1 VLGDFGVDPHS
12 HHGVRPPCRHGFLTR
27 GVYSH
32 FESSCFDGPHFP
44 RRGSHPTHSNGEVQR
59 LVKTS
64 SGHMAKC

>member
-12 HHGVRPPCRHGFLTR
+12 HHGVHPPRRHGFPTR

-32 FESSCFDGPHFP
+32 FESSCFDGPRFP